1 MKTMLNLSIL
11 LMLIAGSAGAID
23 FHKMYSTGEI
33 STLYDKKPIP
43 AAHKVAYKETA
54 PVVAA
59 TTLPEPPPDLADMEL
74 DAKYFSRSEEIYIA
88 EEEIEDTEPV
98 VVAEEATQPDSV
110 TVDPLPVSIAA
121 PEIYQVA
128 AEDYSIEEAR
138 QQPADTVAGDK

>member
-23 FHKMYSTGEI
+23 FYKMYSKGEI

-43 AAHKVAYKETA
+43 AAHKVNYKETA

-59 TTLPEPPPDLADMEL
+59 TTLPAPPPDLADMEL

-88 EEEIEDTEPV
+88 EEEIDEPEPV
-98 VVAEEATQPDSV
+98 VIAEEVNQPDSI
-110 TVDPLPVSIAA
+110 PAEALPAAITA
-121 PEIYQVA
+121 PEVYQVA
-128 AEDYSIEEAR
+128 VADYGAEEAR
-138 QQPADTVAGDK
+138 QQPTDTVAGDK